1 MQFKVN
7 DYIKVIGS
15 KRVPDGIYM
24 IIHEDQYL
32 LDNWSFTKYYVIVDC
47 YGYENVYYVDDDEL
61 VEIAE
66 PVCVADVAEE
76 LSGKRENTYSTAIA
90 NCARGR

>member
-32 LDNWSFTKYYVIVDC
+32 LDN
-47 YGYENVYYVDDDEL
+47 
-61 VEIAE
+61 
-66 PVCVADVAEE
+66 
-76 LSGKRENTYSTAIA
+76 
-90 NCARGR
+90 